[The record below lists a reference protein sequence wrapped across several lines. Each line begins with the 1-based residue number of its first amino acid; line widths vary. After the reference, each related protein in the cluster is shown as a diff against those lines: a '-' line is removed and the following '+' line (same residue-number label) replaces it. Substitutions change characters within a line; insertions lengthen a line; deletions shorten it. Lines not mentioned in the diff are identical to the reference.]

1 MAENVLEVL
10 KALRASNPLDGNDV
24 EVVAEATGIHYA
36 CDRLEPLIEELIA
49 KNKTLTDEIMF
60 LRVRIDHP

>member
-10 KALRASNPLDGNDV
+10 KALRDSNPLDGNDV

-36 CDRLEPLIEELIA
+36 CDRLEPLIEELIES
-49 KNKTLTDEIMF
+49 LTEATKSGIS
-60 LRVRIDHP
+60 